1 MRKLN
6 LKNYQVEVMGKDG
19 EKRSIPYMVK
29 DALIEIMFQPSLKLR
44 AKSLLE
50 QNTLAKKILEAKDE
64 ILLEEA
70 EYGKILMAIERVEG
84 LTRNEVV
91 LVERILG
98 CPEIKVKENK

>member
-1 MRKLN
+1 
-6 LKNYQVEVMGKDG
+6 MGKDG

-44 AKSLLE
+44 AKPLLE
-50 QNTLAKKILEAKDE
+50 QDVLAKKILKAKDE

-84 LTRNEVV
+84 LTRNEVE

-98 CPEIKVKENK
+98 CPEIEVKENK